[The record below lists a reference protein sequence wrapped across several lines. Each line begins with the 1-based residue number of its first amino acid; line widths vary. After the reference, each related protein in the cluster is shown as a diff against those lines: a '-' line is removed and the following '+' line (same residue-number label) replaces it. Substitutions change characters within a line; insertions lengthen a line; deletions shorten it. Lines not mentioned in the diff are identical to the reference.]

1 MRLLPI
7 QGKEDSEMK
16 KTMTPL
22 EVLRKWNLTEEDT
35 AFIIL
40 VVLGRMPIA
49 KAYRSAYRS
58 NAIAGL
64 PSLASHRFNILEYPA
79 RQLSEY
85 FQQNQIPPM
94 PKFDMGLEQ
103 KRK

>member
-1 MRLLPI
+1 MN
-7 QGKEDSEMK
+7 GKTK
-16 KTMTPL
+16 TPL

-35 AFIIL
+35 AFILL

-58 NAIAGL
+58 NAVAGL
-64 PSLASHRFNILEYPA
+64 PSLASHRFSVLEYPA

-85 FQQNQIPPM
+85 YQQNPIPPM
-94 PKFDMGLEQ
+94 PKFEMGLN
-103 KRK
+103 KRKNRY

>member
-1 MRLLPI
+1 
-7 QGKEDSEMK
+7 MK
-16 KTMTPL
+16 TTMTPL
-22 EVLRKWNLTEEDT
+22 EVLRKWNLTEKDT
-35 AFIIL
+35 AFVIL
-40 VVLGRMPIA
+40 VVLGRMPVA
-49 KAYRSAYRS
+49 KAYKLVFRTS
-58 NAIAGL
+58 AIAGL
-64 PSLASHRFNILEYPA
+64 PSLASHRLNILEYPA

>member
-1 MRLLPI
+1 MN
-7 QGKEDSEMK
+7 GKTK
-16 KTMTPL
+16 TPL
-22 EVLRKWNLTEEDT
+22 EVLRKWNLSEEDT

-49 KAYRSAYRS
+49 KAYRIAYS
-58 NAIAGL
+58 SKAISGL
-64 PSLASHRFNILEYPA
+64 PSMASHRLSILEYPA

-85 FQQNQIPPM
+85 YQQNQIPPM

>member
-1 MRLLPI
+1 
-7 QGKEDSEMK
+7 
-16 KTMTPL
+16 MTKIKIPL

-40 VVLGRMPIA
+40 VVLGRFPVA
-49 KAYRSAYRS
+49 KAYKIAYRS
-58 NAIAGL
+58 NATSGL
-64 PSLASHRFNILEYPA
+64 PSLASHRLSMLEFQA

-85 FQQNQIPPM
+85 FQLNQIPPM
-94 PKFDMGLEQ
+94 PKFDLGIKQ